1 MKQNMK
7 KTIRMFTVSA
17 LLILL
22 PFALLVFIKAEMNMF
37 YDKYAWL
44 CFTVMVICWISALV
58 ILLKNYKRMVT
69 VEMLEGMKSLIQSD
83 REYFEYTG
91 MQTNPY
97 AYMIFLES
105 NLIRDKYKIDRY
117 GKIDNI
123 DINLIATKKS
133 EMALK
138 RTLLRS
144 VITIEADKMTRAEM
158 RETVTKICDFFNGT
172 RNEEF
177 RADRRAVAVLFVG
190 RQIAQNA
197 KTYTKKIRTI
207 KNGALIP
214 VCVDLTES
222 KIYFLCGKMVKQ
234 STEEI
239 AQKLVVRYVLGDR
252 MERIPRNDGTQP
264 MSRVQEKAIK
274 DIDRMMELNLKRE
287 RANKEKKKSDK
298 TIFKALQDGEFKVIE
313 DVESVTV
320 YYKAKNKLVM
330 HVYGV
335 DDYENKIL
343 NESEYNL
350 LQVYPKYESV
360 YGDEGDSM
368 VKLIRD
374 NVKSLG
380 YSFNVDEYDES
391 SDDDGTN

>member
-1 MKQNMK
+1 MKQNLK
-7 KTIRMFTVSA
+7 KTIKMFTVSA

-22 PFALLVFIKAEMNMF
+22 PFLLLVYIKAGLNIF

-69 VEMLEGMKSLIQSD
+69 TEMLEGMKSLIQSD

-105 NLIRDKYKIDRY
+105 NLIRDRYKIDRY

-123 DINLIATKKS
+123 DINLIAVKKS

-138 RTLLRS
+138 RTLLKA
-144 VITIEADKMTRAEM
+144 VIAIEADKMTRAQM
-158 RETVTKICDFFNGT
+158 RETVTKICEFLNGT

-177 RADRRAVAVLFVG
+177 KADRRAVTVLFVG

-197 KTYTKKIRTI
+197 KSYTKKIRTV
-207 KNGALIP
+207 KNGAVVP
-214 VCVDLTES
+214 VCIDLTDS

-234 STEEI
+234 SNEEI

-264 MSRVQEKAIK
+264 MSHIQEKAIK
-274 DIDRMMELNLKRE
+274 DIDRMMEMHLKRE
-287 RANKEKKKSDK
+287 SASREKKKSDK
-298 TIFKALQDGEFKVIE
+298 AIFKALNDGEFKVIE
-313 DVESVTV
+313 DVENVTV
-320 YYKAKNKLVM
+320 YYKNKNQLVM

-335 DDYENKIL
+335 ADYENKLL

-350 LQVYPKYESV
+350 LQVYPKYENV
-360 YGDEGDSM
+360 YGDDGDSM
-368 VKLIRD
+368 VSLIQEHT
-374 NVKSLG
+374 KSLG
-380 YSFNVDEYDES
+380 YSFNITDEADA
-391 SDDDGTN
+391 D